1 MSIPVITG
9 QDVLRAIKQ
18 RQETLPPGSSLAISL
33 LDSYD
38 LFKLELR
45 DLTTPEF
52 AFDSPVAE
60 RIIADLHRGKSRSW
74 VARLGVRLIIDKKQL
89 DSLVPN
95 AGIIR
100 SAGAFAN
107 DSRNRSRR
115 LSVFWIS
122 CAMGIARPVT
132 WLCCST
138 PTSFDASQAS

>member
-9 QDVLRAIKQ
+9 PDILRAIKQ
-18 RQETLPPGSSLAISL
+18 RAERLPPASSLAISL

-52 AFDSPVAE
+52 AFDAPVAE
-60 RIIADLHRGKSRSW
+60 RIITDLRHGNVAELGK
-74 VARLGVRLIIDKKQL
+74 ALGVRLMIDKERP
-89 DSLVPN
+89 DSLIPN

-107 DSRNRSRR
+107 DAQSLAETLSFLDQLRHGDRASR
-115 LSVFWIS
+115 
-122 CAMGIARPVT
+122 
-132 WLCCST
+132 
-138 PTSFDASQAS
+138 